1 MSVRTD
7 DRENVVAGF
16 LVAAKNK
23 FDKILM
29 HHFESV
35 QFVSYLVCM
44 RRRIRKYIFAKSVRS
59 RSFDIK
65 ERNILRILMMTVDYR
80 ILLVAVLE
88 PCALLFS
95 VAGNIIVIYVMTRSE
110 KLTKQSNFY
119 IVSLAIIDLLSG
131 LITIPLAVF
140 SVILN
145 FICMIRIKIIVNL
158 LHKSC

>member
-1 MSVRTD
+1 
-7 DRENVVAGF
+7 
-16 LVAAKNK
+16 
-23 FDKILM
+23 
-29 HHFESV
+29 
-35 QFVSYLVCM
+35 
-44 RRRIRKYIFAKSVRS
+44 
-59 RSFDIK
+59 
-65 ERNILRILMMTVDYR
+65 MMTVDYR

-95 VAGNIIVIYVMTRSE
+95 VVGNIIVIYVMTRSE